1 MVSRLKDGVLRLEA
15 ALERLDRA
23 LAARASADDGERAAL
38 RAELDAAL
46 RRNEEMGTLTDRV
59 ADRLDRAAGRAASLL
74 ES

>member
-46 RRNEEMGTLTDRV
+46 RRNEEMGALTDRV
-59 ADRLDRAAGRAASLL
+59 AERLDRAAGRAASLL

>member
-1 MVSRLKDGVLRLEA
+1 MSRVEDGVLRLEA

-23 LAARASADDGERAAL
+23 LVARGSADDGERAGL

-46 RRNEEMGTLTDRV
+46 RRNEEMGALTDQV
-59 ADRLDRAAGRAASLL
+59 AERLDRAAGRAASLL